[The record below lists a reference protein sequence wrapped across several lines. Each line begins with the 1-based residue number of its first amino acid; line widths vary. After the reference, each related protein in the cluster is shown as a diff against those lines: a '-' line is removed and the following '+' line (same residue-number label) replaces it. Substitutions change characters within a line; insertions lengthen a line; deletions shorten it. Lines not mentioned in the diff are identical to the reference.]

1 MKRISVFIGIV
12 LLAAVGFGV
21 PRSTFAAAPE
31 REQDRD
37 AHRSEDR

>member
-31 REQDRD
+31 KRTRP
-37 AHRSEDR
+37 RRPPK